1 MKLLP
6 KSAHAYDE
14 YWQSIRS
21 YNTWFVKLRWFA
33 AVALLMYWFVIEYV
47 FGFKLLSIQSSIM
60 ILNSILILA
69 YNYLFYKNLKSEN
82 NKSNK
87 NQLEFSLFQI
97 LMDLLCLSFVVYV
110 SGGLESPIF
119 LFYIFHM
126 IIGSLILP
134 AFIMYSIAG
143 VLIIVFSLFS
153 IFEHYEVI
161 PHYAINGLLPFPLY
175 NNFVYIIG
183 VLIIFASVVTI
194 TVMLTSKI
202 SSELYSMEKHLKKA
216 LDELNEAEKSKQ
228 KYVMAVVHE
237 LKSPIV
243 ASMSQMELVLGNF
256 VGEINENVRSKI
268 QTAKERSTGAIEMIN
283 NILHISK
290 FKLFNDI
297 KKEEILLAPIISS
310 RINIL
315 SSIAEKNSISIKFIN
330 EENENLK
337 IYSDSVLLDLVF
349 SNLIGNAVKYTPEN
363 GTVLIKI
370 KDDSN
375 SRIVEI
381 IDNGIGIPKD
391 EQQKIF
397 DDYYRASNS
406 NKKEGAGVGLSVVK
420 QVIENHNGKIE
431 LKSPS
436 RLGNNER
443 PGTEFKVYLPLK

>member
-14 YWQSIRS
+14 YWQSIYS
-21 YNTWFVKLRWFA
+21 YNIWFVKLRWFA
-33 AVALLMYWFVIEYV
+33 SAALLIYWFAIEFV
-47 FGFKLLSIQSSIM
+47 FGFKLLPIQFSIM
-60 ILNSILILA
+60 ILNSVLIVS
-69 YNYLFYKNLKSEN
+69 YNYLFYKILKNEN

-143 VLIIVFSLFS
+143 VLIIIFSLFS
-153 IFEHYEVI
+153 IFEYYKVI
-161 PHYAINGLLPFPLY
+161 PHYEISGLLPFPLY
-175 NNFVYIIG
+175 NNFVYMIG
-183 VLIIFASVVTI
+183 VLTIFASVAII

-202 SSELYSMEKHLKKA
+202 SSELYGREKHLKKA

-256 VGEINENVRSKI
+256 VGEINENVRSKV
-268 QTAKERSTGAIEMIN
+268 QTAKERASGAIEMIN

-297 KKEEILLAPIISS
+297 QKEEILLAPIISS

-315 SSIAEKNSISIKFIN
+315 SSIAEKNSVSIKFTN
-330 EENENLK
+330 EENPNMK
-337 IYSDSVLLDLVF
+337 IAADSVLLDLAL
-349 SNLIGNAVKYTPEN
+349 SNLIGNAVKYTQVD
-363 GTVLIKI
+363 GTVWINI
-370 KDDSN
+370 KDENDF
-375 SRIVEI
+375 RIVEI

-391 EQQKIF
+391 EQEKIF

-406 NKKEGAGVGLSVVK
+406 NKKEGAGIGLSVVK
-420 QVIENHNGKIE
+420 QVIENHSGRIE